1 MIINGNE
8 LDLISIFKINKELN
22 KESLEVKLNQ
32 MNYATD
38 LNGMFEGSDSLISI
52 TNFKLDTSKVTN
64 ISMMFNECK
73 SLISISDDMA
83 NWDTSN
89 VTSMHAI
96 FQDYESLTSIPD
108 ILNGISLKFVL

>member
-1 MIINGNE
+1 
-8 LDLISIFKINKELN
+8 
-22 KESLEVKLNQ
+22 

-38 LNGMFEGSDSLISI
+38 LNGMFEGCNSLISI

-64 ISMMFNECK
+64 ISMISMMFNECK

-89 VTSMHAI
+89 VTSMYAI
-96 FQDYESLTSIPD
+96 FKIV
-108 ILNGISLKFVL
+108 NH